1 MHVVLAM
8 GRSLS
13 FFNDVTFKMAAWQP
27 YCIFRFPDPNISL
40 ALHSKSKLHWHITCV
55 YGKRPILIFSN
66 VTFKIAAWQPYWIFR
81 YGFRSVTRVYFGIS
95 IVNFISMLF
104 VAMGHNLLIFRDVTF
119 KMAAWSPYWI
129 FQFTDSNFNLALYIK
144 FQ

>member
-8 GRSLS
+8 GRSLLIFS
-13 FFNDVTFKMAAWQP
+13 DVTFKMAAWQP
-27 YCIFRFPDPNISL
+27 YCIFRFPDINISL
-40 ALHSKSKLHWHITCV
+40 ALHIKSKLHWHITCV
-55 YGKRPILIFSN
+55 YGKRPIDFQQCHFQN
-66 VTFKIAAWQPYWIFR
+66 RRVQPYWIFR
-81 YGFRSVTRVYFGIS
+81 YGFRSVTRVYLGIS

-104 VAMGHNLLIFRDVTF
+104 VTMGQNLLIFRDVTF

-144 FQ
+144 LQ